1 MSAEYIPTSLQEQ
14 RIACEDCGAVFQGS
28 GALRRHRIKQHPDSS
43 ETRKGPKFD
52 PIKHSVAGTGNC
64 SECGAV
70 FSTTFFLRRHVE
82 LSTCPRVEL
91 LLRVEE
97 ELPIEVQ
104 TQQNAIVK
112 LREAAK
118 RDPEESA
125 RRPEFHSAFMESCIL
140 CGQAV
145 SAQKGIKQHLHKQH
159 PGLMQAVEDK
169 LPARLHPFKV
179 MMHKGDQCRYCHLRI
194 DAPGRHAQ
202 QCAPLLQSHIAQ
214 EADRMKLDLR
224 PRDYVPKAR
233 NKPDKGGTQ
242 TSQPTSSIG
251 TSSSSFRLQG
261 FLLLGNT
268 RNHCYAN
275 AVLQCVYW
283 ISAHV
288 REHMLREAT
297 RVSQLVR
304 ITPEHSALST
314 VTSGWHFDGG
324 QHDAAEF
331 LLRMSRNLAPHFQ
344 NSWET
349 RKEVPEGVI
358 VDEEGS
364 LPIHIDVP
372 LQDSLQQIIC
382 SWARQEHTHAL
393 LPSPDV
399 VCVSLPRFTGGEK
412 DLRAIQLEPSVSVP
426 FFHSSTPEV
435 TWEEYSLEALI
446 IHQGPSADSG
456 HYRAAVRAGDEW
468 YLGDDAM
475 APSACALND
484 SLLTTGSY
492 LLFLKQ
498 VRAAPP
504 VIVVE

>member
-1 MSAEYIPTSLQEQ
+1 
-14 RIACEDCGAVFQGS
+14 
-28 GALRRHRIKQHPDSS
+28 
-43 ETRKGPKFD
+43 
-52 PIKHSVAGTGNC
+52 
-64 SECGAV
+64 
-70 FSTTFFLRRHVE
+70 
-82 LSTCPRVEL
+82 
-91 LLRVEE
+91 
-97 ELPIEVQ
+97 
-104 TQQNAIVK
+104 
-112 LREAAK
+112 
-118 RDPEESA
+118 
-125 RRPEFHSAFMESCIL
+125 
-140 CGQAV
+140 
-145 SAQKGIKQHLHKQH
+145 
-159 PGLMQAVEDK
+159 MQAVEAK

-179 MMHKGDQCRYCHLRI
+179 LMHKGDQCRYCHLRI
-194 DAPGRHAQ
+194 DAPGRHVQ
-202 QCAPLLQSHIAQ
+202 QCAPLLQSHIVQ
-214 EADRMKLDLR
+214 EADRMKLDMR
-224 PRDYVPKAR
+224 PRDYVPKVR
-233 NKPDKGGTQ
+233 NKPDKGGTP
-242 TSQPTSSIG
+242 TLQPTSSVG
-251 TSSSSFRLQG
+251 TSLPSFRLQG

-268 RNHCYAN
+268 RNHCCAN
-275 AVLQCVYW
+275 AVLQCVHW

-288 REHMLREAT
+288 RDDMLREAT

-393 LPSPDV
+393 LPLPDV

-412 DLRAIQLEPSVSVP
+412 DLRKIQLEPSVLVP
-426 FFHSSTPEV
+426 FFHSNTPEV
-435 TWEEYSLEALI
+435 TWEKYSLEALI

-468 YLGDDAM
+468 YLGDDAL
-475 APSACALND
+475 APSTCALND
-484 SLLTTGSY
+484 SRLTTGSY

-498 VRAAPP
+498 VRAAQP

>member
-1 MSAEYIPTSLQEQ
+1 M
-14 RIACEDCGAVFQGS
+14 
-28 GALRRHRIKQHPDSS
+28 
-43 ETRKGPKFD
+43 
-52 PIKHSVAGTGNC
+52 
-64 SECGAV
+64 
-70 FSTTFFLRRHVE
+70 
-82 LSTCPRVEL
+82 STCPRVEL
-91 LLRVEE
+91 LLRIEE

-118 RDPEESA
+118 RDPEDSA

-159 PGLMQAVEDK
+159 PGLMQAVEAK

-179 MMHKGDQCRYCHLRI
+179 LMHKGDQCRYCHLRV

-202 QCAPLLQSHIAQ
+202 QCAPLLQSHIMQ

-233 NKPDKGGTQ
+233 SKPDTEGSQ
-242 TSQPTSSIG
+242 SSQPNSSIG
-251 TSSSSFRLQG
+251 TSSPSFRLQG

-283 ISAHV
+283 TSAHV

-314 VTSGWHFDGG
+314 VTAGWHFDGG

-364 LPIHIDVP
+364 LPVHIDVP
-372 LQDSLQQIIC
+372 LQDSLQQIIR

-393 LPSPDV
+393 LPSPGV

-412 DLRAIQLEPSVSVP
+412 DLRAIQLEPTVSVP

-456 HYRAAVRAGDEW
+456 HYRAAVKAGDEW
-468 YLGDDAM
+468 YLGDDAL
-475 APSACALND
+475 APSACALTD
-484 SLLTTGSY
+484 CLLTTGSY